1 MCFHEIL
8 SFVSLELGL
17 VFQVWALGREVR
29 VVKVF
34 KRLWATQ
41 TYPKFMGVPPAGGR
55 GAMRR
60 L

>member
-1 MCFHEIL
+1 MRFHEIL

-29 VVKVF
+29 VVKV
-34 KRLWATQ
+34 KTLGGTRLSEIYGITSRW
-41 TYPKFMGVPPAGGR
+41 GR
-55 GAMRR
+55 GMMRR